1 MRLGSARLEPY
12 EDGWRIVCSVDLQGV
27 TADWWIAVETAA
39 AASLDVSA
47 APFLSVA
54 TLLASRHGEDLY
66 IEQPVSSRHVHNCRA
81 AARIFAGW
89 WGWHV
94 PQFDAVEYRER
105 EPLQSG
111 RTGLLFTR
119 GVDSTSVLLQGLSG
133 EGPQPDVL
141 IFVDELER
149 SFSRVTEA
157 RNLAD
162 IRTMAAMVELPV
174 ARVRTNLRQIAE
186 QWIRWEDAHGAVLLG
201 TALALGGHLSTIVIA
216 PTNPIH
222 VDAPFGSTPF
232 LDPCWST
239 DRTAVVAADPLSTRS
254 ERMHRVA
261 QRRDLL
267 PLIKLCW
274 QGDQRGNCG
283 RCRKCLVAASALVA
297 VNEAKA
303 IPLMFDTSP
312 TVDAIR
318 RLPPTRSR
326 TVLELIDTLDA
337 AASANA
343 DPGFVISLRDAWR
356 EFVAK
361 TQAAAA
367 ATNAPVKEDDADY
380 MHQLCLS
387 DPDHQRPIT
396 WCVVDDHL
404 PQLSGLAWSLSSHWG
419 PGLVSLSVGSPPM
432 PPPDATSRMLRSA
445 TVRCWWSSGTAL
457 DEVRLRESLDHGCV
471 PLQFMDP
478 HEATALRATLPLDL
492 AVIVRSVD
500 EVPQGR
506 PDETACESIWFAA
519 IRAVVTQAVTA

>member
-222 VDAPFGSTPF
+222 VDAPFG
-232 LDPCWST
+232 
-239 DRTAVVAADPLSTRS
+239 TRS

-432 PPPDATSRMLRSA
+432 PPPDATSRLLRGH
-445 TVRCWWSSGTAL
+445 GTARHASAGSRR
-457 DEVRLRESLDHGCV
+457 DR
-471 PLQFMDP
+471 PF
-478 HEATALRATLPLDL
+478 
-492 AVIVRSVD
+492 
-500 EVPQGR
+500 GR
-506 PDETACESIWFAA
+506 RGSPGTTGRNSM
-519 IRAVVTQAVTA
+519 